1 MKKLLV
7 VLALVAMPITAA
19 AEISDILLSSTGKL
33 YTISS
38 EAPGAGSKSEASLQ
52 LVLTER
58 HGETTVSEVVPASTV
73 RGTHMNGLLG
83 YDAESGTLFVFWI
96 QHFGYLYNQ
105 LLFSTRDSA
114 GNWSEATSFGSPYND
129 RQNLRIAVTRKV
141 ADSDGGDPAVG
152 LTVHATWWEF
162 DTRTGRESAQY
173 RMLPIQDG
181 RVVDA
186 FEVNLDEFLSPDA
199 STPSLVEA
207 DTTVLK
213 HPLLSSSSQQD
224 SVLLVFGNARSGNFS
239 QVRITPTRGIKAQ
252 GRIRIPVGKRETGF
266 RAPQFPIAPTARLE
280 GIFGDHGRTALYTVS
295 DGMLRYVTLNA
306 EGWSEPQTI
315 ALDEQITSGTAVS
328 ALRRM
333 VAEQ

>member
-7 VLALVAMPITAA
+7 VLALAFLPLTAAA
-19 AEISDILLSSTGKL
+19 AEISDMLLSSTGTL

-38 EAPGAGSKSEASLQ
+38 EVPDAGSTSEAALQ

-58 HGETTVSEVVPASTV
+58 HGEETVREVVPASTV
-73 RGTHMNGLLG
+73 RGTHLNGLLG

-105 LLFSTRDSA
+105 LLFCTRDSA
-114 GNWSEATSFGSPYND
+114 GNWSEPTSFGSPYNF
-129 RQNLRIAVTRKV
+129 RENLRIAVTRKV
-141 ADSDGGDPAVG
+141 ADPETGGSVIG

-186 FEVNLDEFLSPDA
+186 SEVDLNEFLA
-199 STPSLVEA
+199 T
-207 DTTVLK
+207 DTVDKPVDVDPTVLK
-213 HPLLSSSSQQD
+213 HPLLSSSAQQD
-224 SVLLVFGNARSGNFS
+224 SVLLVFGYARSGNFS
-239 QVRITPTRGIKAQ
+239 QVRITPTRGIAAQ
-252 GRIRIPVGKRETGF
+252 GRIRIPVGKRETGYP
-266 RAPQFPIAPTARLE
+266 APHFAVPENARLE
-280 GIFGDHGRTALYTVS
+280 GVFEHSRPALYTIS
-295 DGMLRYVTLNA
+295 DGMLRYVTLGA

-315 ALDEQITSGTAVS
+315 VLDEQISGSAAVS

>member
-7 VLALVAMPITAA
+7 LLALVAMPLTAA

-38 EAPGAGSKSEASLQ
+38 EAPEAGSKSEASLQ

-58 HGETTVSEVVPASTV
+58 QGETTTREIVPASMV

-105 LLFSTRDSA
+105 LLFCTRDSA
-114 GNWSEATSFGSPYND
+114 GNWSEPTSFGSPYNY

-141 ADSDGGDPAVG
+141 ADPEGGNATVG

-162 DTRTGRESAQY
+162 DTRTGREAAQY

-186 FEVNLDEFLSPDA
+186 TEVDLNEFLAYDTASNTLDA
-199 STPSLVEA
+199 DP
-207 DTTVLK
+207 TVLK

-224 SVLLVFGNARSGNFS
+224 SVLLVFGNARSGSFT
-239 QVRITPTRGIKAQ
+239 QVRITPTRGIAAE
-252 GRIRIPVGKRETGF
+252 GRIRIPVGKRELGYP
-266 RAPQFPIAPTARLE
+266 APKFPVASTARLE
-280 GIFGDHGRTALYTVS
+280 GVFGDHGRTALYTIS
-295 DGMLRYVTLNA
+295 DGTLRYVMLREN
-306 EGWSEPQTI
+306 GWSEPQTI
-315 ALDEQITSGTAVS
+315 ALDEQVTGSAAVS

-333 VAEQ
+333 IAEQ